1 MYRYVNQKFDTSYK
15 ATIGADFLTKEIM
28 IDNALVT
35 LQIWDT
41 GNEPLCCCHTLFIS
55 YYLLYSI
62 LQFHT
67 FFKFLLNSFKFLN
80 DLSYAIVL
88 KLFLI
93 IYLQCFFFEIY
104 LTNIL
109 HV

>member
-41 GNEPLCCCHTLFIS
+41 GRSNTTSEINLTRF
-55 YYLLYSI
+55 SI
-62 LQFHT
+62 
-67 FFKFLLNSFKFLN
+67 
-80 DLSYAIVL
+80 
-88 KLFLI
+88 
-93 IYLQCFFFEIY
+93 
-104 LTNIL
+104 
-109 HV
+109 